1 MSIKSDI
8 PQISFLRERVERRF
22 GRRLQVHA
30 DFLALVAEIESVQ
43 RQHISETTLERVWG
57 YSTRG
62 YGRVS
67 LRTLDVLARYAGC
80 ESWTDMC
87 EGLRSSGGVESET
100 FSCASVR
107 SCDLHAGDRLRI
119 GWQPDRVCVVR
130 YLGDNRFVAEECEN
144 AKMRVGATF
153 SCLQFQLGRELVLD
167 DFVNGDTASLPAGL
181 PASLPAGE
189 NDTAAHGSSV
199 HDTSVKDTSAH
210 DTSAHDTSVHDTSV
224 HDTSAHD
231 TSVHDTSAHTPPA
244 HSSSAHTLSAHSRYA
259 VGCCHGLTT
268 LELLQG

>member
-8 PQISFLRERVERRF
+8 PQIAFLRERVERRF

-30 DFLALVAEIESVQ
+30 DFLALVAEIESAQ

-87 EGLRSSGGVESET
+87 EWLRSSGGVESET
-100 FSCASVR
+100 FSCVSVR

-167 DFVNGDTASLPAGL
+167 DFVNGDTASLH
-181 PASLPAGE
+181 ASLHAGE
-189 NDTAAHGSSV
+189 NDTAAH
-199 HDTSVKDTSAH
+199 DTFA
-210 DTSAHDTSVHDTSV
+210 
-224 HDTSAHD
+224 
-231 TSVHDTSAHTPPA
+231 HDTSAHTPPA

-259 VGCCHGLTT
+259 VGRCHGLTT